1 MLWRQSYKTSAE
13 FKTAAWWTFLAVVVV
28 FITPAGRRS
37 GAAAGPASLTL
48 QSGLAQESVV
58 VRGSP
63 RSLPSDP
70 SHVAIFHSKAHQQ
83 QDTSAV
89 LETSPL

>member
-1 MLWRQSYKTSAE
+1 MSSSVSSE
-13 FKTAAWWTFLAVVVV
+13 FYQLQLQHVLETQLLHLGLVVYTRLKLLHCELFFFAVVVV

-58 VRGSP
+58 V
-63 RSLPSDP
+63 
-70 SHVAIFHSKAHQQ
+70 
-83 QDTSAV
+83 
-89 LETSPL
+89 